1 MCLHTASVP
10 VTLWPR
16 HRFFFEGKTKQ
27 RFSNSRLPPQ
37 SCTCLHMSS
46 CCWEV
51 ASRVFETIWQH
62 LEAHISFAASLSK
75 EQKETRHSH
84 TFSKIKDELLPVSQ
98 NEDFSKGKEEE
109 HLCLTLVNFNGF
121 LFIWLYRLDMTRINI
136 LIRFINASLQSI
148 GFAHLFLNHIL
159 SLHGAAAPPNSENL
173 IRISIRLTSRQ

>member
-1 MCLHTASVP
+1 MKTKELRTEFKSVHRHK
-10 VTLWPR
+10 VDSCVHCECTCDTLTSAQIFLR
-16 HRFFFEGKTKQ
+16 RKKKKQ

-46 CCWEV
+46 CCWEE
-51 ASRVFETIWQH
+51 ASPVFETIWQH

-121 LFIWLYRLDMTRINI
+121 LFIGLYRLDMTRINI
-136 LIRFINASLQSI
+136 LIRFIIAGL
-148 GFAHLFLNHIL
+148 
-159 SLHGAAAPPNSENL
+159 
-173 IRISIRLTSRQ
+173 